1 MQSIIKG
8 AAFLMATLLALPA
21 MAEEKLVT
29 LSVPDMMCAACPTN
43 VKRALARVDGV
54 KTVELRQST
63 REAVVKYDTNKA
75 SVEDLMD
82 MVALAGYPATVK
94 SAAR

>member
-1 MQSIIKG
+1 MRSVIKV
-8 AAFLMATLLALPA
+8 AAFVLASLLALPV

-29 LSVPDMMCAACPTN
+29 LLVPDMTCAACPTN
-43 VKRALARVDGV
+43 VKRALVRVDGV
-54 KTVELRQST
+54 KTVELRASAH
-63 REAVVKYDTNKA
+63 EAVVKYDTSKA